1 MHACTCMH
9 THAHTHKHT
18 HTHATLIQG
27 IPGSKVDFIRF
38 VQGVR
43 SFREGMEAPM
53 IVHCRYIQLVMN
65 KIISEL

>member
-1 MHACTCMH
+1 MHA
-9 THAHTHKHT
+9 HARARARTHT
-18 HTHATLIQG
+18 HTHTHTHTIIQG

-43 SFREGMEAPM
+43 SFREGMEAPV

-65 KIISEL
+65 KVISEL

>member
-1 MHACTCMH
+1 MVVKAWLLCM
-9 THAHTHKHT
+9 AVW
-18 HTHATLIQG
+18 LCVCV